1 MVGALAL
8 DLEQPRGLLKVCLH
22 LWDTDADSETRRG
35 SPLVTDTPHAHSTP
49 DVEDSVIYLI
59 MIVFVEQALAKPVG
73 LLIKEFQKCVGLFWR
88 NFSVINQ
95 ADKRPTL
102 TLCYNLA

>member
-1 MVGALAL
+1 MLGPIAL
-8 DLEQPRGLLKVCLH
+8 DLEQPRGLLKICLH

-35 SPLVTDTPHAHSTP
+35 SPLVTDTCYAHSTP

-59 MIVFVEQALAKPVG
+59 MMVFVEQPLAKPVG
-73 LLIKEFQKCVGLFWR
+73 LLVKEFQKCVCLFWI

-95 ADKRPTL
+95 ADKRPSL